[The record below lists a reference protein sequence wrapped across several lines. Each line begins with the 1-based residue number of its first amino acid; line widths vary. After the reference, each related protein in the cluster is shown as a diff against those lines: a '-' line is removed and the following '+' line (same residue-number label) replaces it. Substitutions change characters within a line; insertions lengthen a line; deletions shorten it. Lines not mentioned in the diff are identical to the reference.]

1 LPESDFYA
9 RKRIIVTGAA
19 GTVGRRLIER
29 LLEFPIAELRA
40 LDNHE
45 NGLFHLGEELKGD
58 RRFHSFMCDIRSR
71 GEVNSLMKGMD
82 YCFHTAALKHV
93 PSSERA
99 PFETVQTNII
109 GVQNVIQSALAN
121 GLQRV
126 LLTSSDKAVN
136 PTNVM
141 GTTKL
146 MGERLITAANATLHT
161 TSSTVLTSTRFGNVL
176 GSAGSFV
183 PLFCSQIARGGPITL
198 THREMTRFVMTLD
211 ESVRLVL
218 ESIELACGGEVF
230 VTKMPV
236 VRIRDVAEELV
247 ELVAPL
253 FGRNPSKIEIK
264 EMGPRPGEK
273 LFEELTTDEEMRRT
287 VELDEL
293 FAVLPA
299 FRNIYDRI
307 EYSYPANDAKPAAR
321 IYNSASEPVI
331 GRAAIGEL
339 LLQPDVLP
347 SEVSALLQTRRDRGV
362 A

>member
-1 LPESDFYA
+1 VV
-9 RKRIIVTGAA
+9 VTGAA
-19 GTVGRRLIER
+19 GTVGSRLIKH
-29 LLEFPIAELRA
+29 LLRYPIAELRA

-45 NGLFHLGEELKGD
+45 NGLFHLGEELKED
-58 RRFHSFMCDIRSR
+58 RRLHPFMCDIRSA
-71 GEVNSLMKGMD
+71 GEVNSLFNGMD

-99 PFETVQTNII
+99 PFETVQTNI
-109 GVQNVIQSALAN
+109 V
-121 GLQRV
+121 GL
-126 LLTSSDKAVN
+126 

-146 MGERLITAANATLHT
+146 MGERLMTAANATLHI
-161 TSSTVLTSTRFGNVL
+161 TSNTVLTSTRFGNVL

-183 PLFCSQIARGGPITL
+183 PLFCSQIARGGPVTL

-218 ESIELACGGEVF
+218 KSIELACGGEVF

-236 VRIRDVAEELV
+236 VRIRDVAEDLV

-253 FGRNPSKIEIK
+253 YGRNPAKIGIK
-264 EMGPRPGEK
+264 EIGPRPGEK
-273 LFEELTTDEEMRRT
+273 LFEELTSDEEMRRM

-307 EYSYPANDAKPAAR
+307 AYTYQADGAKPAAR
-321 IYNSASEPVI
+321 TYNSANEPVM
-331 GRAAIGEL
+331 GRPEIRKL
-339 LLQPDVLP
+339 LMEPDVLP
-347 SEVSALLQTRRDRGV
+347 ADVAALIEVRRERGV